1 MIGVAF
7 SALQNTANA
16 FGSFTSVQ
24 ILKTL
29 TILGRETSNKIRG
42 QLR

>member
-1 MIGVAF
+1 MIGIVF
-7 SALQNTANA
+7 NGLQNTANA
-16 FGSFTSVQ
+16 FGPFASVQ

-29 TILGRETSNKIRG
+29 TILGRETSNKIRS